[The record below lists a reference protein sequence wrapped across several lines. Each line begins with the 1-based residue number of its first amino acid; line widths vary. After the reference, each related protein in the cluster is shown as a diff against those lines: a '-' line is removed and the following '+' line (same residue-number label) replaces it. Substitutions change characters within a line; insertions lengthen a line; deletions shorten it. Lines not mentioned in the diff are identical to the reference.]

1 MFREMRRKK
10 QKLTEKQCLAILRR
24 AKTATLALHGDDG
37 YPYSVPVNF
46 VYEDGKIYFHG
57 AKEGH
62 KIDAIKNNP
71 KVSMSIID
79 QEDVIE
85 EELTT
90 YFRSVILFGKARI
103 LQEDDEIY
111 HAIETLGLKYNEDE
125 VAVEK
130 KYEKNGKFFVVLKL
144 LLNIFQENKQL
155 NLLIKTIKICFRFLI
170 VFL

>member
-10 QKLTEKQCLAILRR
+10 QKLIEKQCLDILRR
-24 AKTATLALHGDDG
+24 AKTATLALSGDDG
-37 YPYSVPVNF
+37 YPYSVPINF

-62 KIDAIKNNP
+62 KIDALKNNP

-103 LQEDDEIY
+103 LQSDDEIY
-111 HAIETLGLKYNEDE
+111 HAIETLALKYNNDQI
-125 VAVEK
+125 VVEK
-130 KYEKNGKFFVVLKL
+130 EIQREWEALCCIEITIEHLTGKQAIELVNKNYQDF
-144 LLNIFQENKQL
+144 
-155 NLLIKTIKICFRFLI
+155 
-170 VFL
+170 

>member
-1 MFREMRRKK
+1 M
-10 QKLTEKQCLAILRR
+10 
-24 AKTATLALHGDDG
+24 
-37 YPYSVPVNF
+37 NF

-90 YFRSVILFGKARI
+90 YFRSVILFGK
-103 LQEDDEIY
+103 LQV
-111 HAIETLGLKYNEDE
+111 N
-125 VAVEK
+125 
-130 KYEKNGKFFVVLKL
+130 
-144 LLNIFQENKQL
+144 
-155 NLLIKTIKICFRFLI
+155 IKTRPSLVLMPIALMPF
-170 VFL
+170 

>member
-1 MFREMRRKK
+1 M
-10 QKLTEKQCLAILRR
+10 
-24 AKTATLALHGDDG
+24 
-37 YPYSVPVNF
+37 NF

-90 YFRSVILFGKARI
+90 YFRSVIPVSYTHLDVYKRQVQV
-103 LQEDDEIY
+103 L
-111 HAIETLGLKYNEDE
+111 LK
-125 VAVEK
+125 
-130 KYEKNGKFFVVLKL
+130 
-144 LLNIFQENKQL
+144 
-155 NLLIKTIKICFRFLI
+155 
-170 VFL
+170 

>member
-10 QKLTEKQCLAILRR
+10 QKLTEKQCIDILKR

-71 KVSMSIID
+71 KISIHC
-79 QEDVIE
+79 
-85 EELTT
+85 
-90 YFRSVILFGKARI
+90 FSVNFC
-103 LQEDDEIY
+103 
-111 HAIETLGLKYNEDE
+111 
-125 VAVEK
+125 
-130 KYEKNGKFFVVLKL
+130 FFL
-144 LLNIFQENKQL
+144 LISLNISSP
-155 NLLIKTIKICFRFLI
+155 IFLM
-170 VFL
+170 

>member
-1 MFREMRRKK
+1 MFREMRRKN

-24 AKTATLALHGDDG
+24 AKTA
-37 YPYSVPVNF
+37 VPMNF

-103 LQEDDEIY
+103 LQEDNEIY

-125 VAVEK
+125 VTVEK
-130 KYEKNGKFFVVLKL
+130 EIRKEL
-144 LLNIFQENKQL
+144 
-155 NLLIKTIKICFRFLI
+155 
-170 VFL
+170 

>member
-1 MFREMRRKK
+1 MFREMRRKN

-24 AKTATLALHGDDG
+24 AKTATLALSGDDG
-37 YPYSVPVNF
+37 YPYSVPMNF

-90 YFRSVILFGKARI
+90 YFRSIILFGKAKI
-103 LQEDDEIY
+103 LQDDDEIY
-111 HAIETLGLKYNEDE
+111 QAVNALGLKYCNDE

-130 KYEKNGKFFVVLKL
+130 EIQREWKDLCCVEITIEHLTGKQAIELVK
-144 LLNIFQENKQL
+144 
-155 NLLIKTIKICFRFLI
+155 
-170 VFL
+170 

>member
-1 MFREMRRKK
+1 MFRKMRRKK
-10 QKLTEKQCLAILRR
+10 QELTEKQCLDILRR
-24 AKTATLALHGDDG
+24 AKTATLALSGDDG
-37 YPYSVPVNF
+37 YPYSVPMNF

-111 HAIETLGLKYNEDE
+111 HAIKTLGLNIMKM
-125 VAVEK
+125 
-130 KYEKNGKFFVVLKL
+130 KL
-144 LLNIFQENKQL
+144 LLKKKYKENGKL
-155 NLLIKTIKICFRFLI
+155 F
-170 VFL
+170 VA

>member
-1 MFREMRRKK
+1 M
-10 QKLTEKQCLAILRR
+10 
-24 AKTATLALHGDDG
+24 
-37 YPYSVPVNF
+37 NF

-62 KIDAIKNNP
+62 KIDAIKINP

-103 LQEDDEIY
+103 L
-111 HAIETLGLKYNEDE
+111 
-125 VAVEK
+125 
-130 KYEKNGKFFVVLKL
+130 
-144 LLNIFQENKQL
+144 
-155 NLLIKTIKICFRFLI
+155 
-170 VFL
+170 

>member
-10 QKLTEKQCLAILRR
+10 QKLPEKQCLDILKR
-24 AKTATLALHGDDG
+24 AKTATLALAGDDG
-37 YPYSVPVNF
+37 YPYSVPINF
-46 VYEDGKIYFHG
+46 VYENGKIYFHG

-103 LQEDDEIY
+103 LQDEDEIY
-111 HAIETLGLKYNEDE
+111 HAIETLGLKYTEDDI
-125 VAVEK
+125 AVRKEINK
-130 KYEKNGKFFVVLKL
+130 EWDILCCVEITIEHLSGKQAIELVNKNYQDLF
-144 LLNIFQENKQL
+144 
-155 NLLIKTIKICFRFLI
+155 
-170 VFL
+170 

>member
-37 YPYSVPVNF
+37 SPYSVPVNF

-71 KVSMSIID
+71 KISMSIID

-90 YFRSVILFGKARI
+90 YFRSIILFGKAKI
-103 LQEDDEIY
+103 LQDDDEIY
-111 HAIETLGLKYNEDE
+111 QAVNALGLKYCDDE
-125 VAVEK
+125 IAVEK
-130 KYEKNGKFFVVLKL
+130 EIQREWKALCCVEIIIEHLTGKQAIELVK
-144 LLNIFQENKQL
+144 
-155 NLLIKTIKICFRFLI
+155 
-170 VFL
+170 

>member
-10 QKLTEKQCLAILRR
+10 QKLTDKQCLDILKR
-24 AKTATLALHGDDG
+24 AKTATLALSGDDG
-37 YPYSVPVNF
+37 YPYSVLINF

-62 KIDAIKNNP
+62 KIDALKNNP

-103 LQEDDEIY
+103 LQSDDEIY

-125 VAVEK
+125 IAVEK
-130 KYEKNGKFFVVLKL
+130 EIQREWKSLCCIEITIEHLTGKQAIELVNKNYQDF
-144 LLNIFQENKQL
+144 
-155 NLLIKTIKICFRFLI
+155 
-170 VFL
+170 

>member
-1 MFREMRRKK
+1 MRRSDREITGFDNIIKIINDCK
-10 QKLTEKQCLAILRR
+10 VCHVAFFDNE
-24 AKTATLALHGDDG
+24 
-37 YPYSVPVNF
+37 YPYIVPMTFGMEVTDDKQLN
-46 VYEDGKIYFHG
+46 IYFHG

-103 LQEDDEIY
+103 L
-111 HAIETLGLKYNEDE
+111 
-125 VAVEK
+125 
-130 KYEKNGKFFVVLKL
+130 
-144 LLNIFQENKQL
+144 
-155 NLLIKTIKICFRFLI
+155 
-170 VFL
+170 

>member
-1 MFREMRRKK
+1 MIFREMRQKK
-10 QKLTEKQCLAILRR
+10 QELSRQEIADILH
-24 AKTATLALHGDDG
+24 KGTSGVLALLGDND
-37 YPYSVPVNF
+37 YPYAVPISY
-46 VYEDGKIYFHG
+46 VYDDGKIYFHS
-57 AKEGH
+57 AKSGH

-130 KYEKNGKFFVVLKL
+130 EIRKEWKILCCVEITIEHISGKQAIELVNKNYQDLF
-144 LLNIFQENKQL
+144 
-155 NLLIKTIKICFRFLI
+155 
-170 VFL
+170 

>member
-62 KIDAIKNNP
+62 KIDAI
-71 KVSMSIID
+71 ID
-79 QEDVIE
+79 QEDVID

-130 KYEKNGKFFVVLKL
+130 EIRKEWKILCCVEITIEHISGKQAIELVNKNYQDLF
-144 LLNIFQENKQL
+144 
-155 NLLIKTIKICFRFLI
+155 
-170 VFL
+170 